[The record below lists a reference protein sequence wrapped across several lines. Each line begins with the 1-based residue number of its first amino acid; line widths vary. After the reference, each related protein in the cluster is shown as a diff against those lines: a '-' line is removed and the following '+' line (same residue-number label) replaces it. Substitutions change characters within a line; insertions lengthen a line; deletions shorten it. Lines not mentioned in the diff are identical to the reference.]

1 MNPKYKGGSMTTTSL
16 TIDISELEK
25 LKKHILK
32 TGLKR
37 EQPTNEYE
45 LLRIKDGDVVIIVYK
60 SGKIVHNGS
69 RASLQV
75 LDSILKKELKYDY
88 VLGSDETG
96 KGEWYGPL
104 VVVATALTPD
114 EIVELRKLGV
124 RDSKTIPKP
133 QLIELAEKIR
143 EMKFL
148 RESRILLPETYNDL
162 YAKFKKEGKTLNDML
177 AWGHAEAIK
186 DLLEK
191 VGHQRIRV
199 VIDKFDVKKTESR
212 LRGEMRERKIKDN
225 NVEVIQKSK
234 GENEIPVA
242 TASII
247 AKYIF
252 ETKVDELNHKYG
264 VDLRN
269 SKPENTNPKI
279 LPYVAKLHFKN
290 VADCVS
296 KAAV

>member
-1 MNPKYKGGSMTTTSL
+1 
-16 TIDISELEK
+16 
-25 LKKHILK
+25 
-32 TGLKR
+32 
-37 EQPTNEYE
+37 
-45 LLRIKDGDVVIIVYK
+45 LLRIKDGDVFIVVYK
-60 SGKIVHNGS
+60 SGKIVHNDS
-69 RASLQV
+69 KASQQV
-75 LDSILKKELKYDY
+75 LDVILKKEEAYDY

-124 RDSKTIPKP
+124 RDSKIIPKP
-133 QLIELAEKIR
+133 QLMELAKKIR
-143 EMKFL
+143 DMKFL
-148 RESRILLPETYNDL
+148 RESRILSPETYNDL
-162 YAKFKKEGKTLNDML
+162 YATFRKEEKSLNDML
-177 AWGHAEAIK
+177 AWAHAEAIK

-212 LRGEMRERKIKDN
+212 LRGEMRERKIRDN

-242 TASII
+242 AASII

-252 ETKVDELNHKYG
+252 ETRVDELNRKYG
-264 VDLRN
+264 VDLR
-269 SKPENTNPKI
+269 KTTPEDIDPKI
-279 LPYVAKLHFKN
+279 LPRVAKLHFKN
-290 VADCVS
+290 VAKS
-296 KAAV
+296 ISTS

>member
-1 MNPKYKGGSMTTTSL
+1 MKTASL
-16 TIDISELEK
+16 TIDVSELEK
-25 LKKHILK
+25 LKEHILK

-45 LLRIKDGDVVIIVYK
+45 LLRIKDSDVGIIVYK
-60 SGKIVHNGS
+60 SGKVVHNGS
-69 RASLQV
+69 NASLQV
-75 LDSILKKELKYDY
+75 LNSILKKEEKHDY

-114 EIVELRKLGV
+114 EIVVLRKLGT
-124 RDSKTIPKP
+124 RDSKTIPKT
-133 QLIELAEKIR
+133 QLIELAKKIR

-148 RESRILLPETYNDL
+148 RESRILPPQTYNDL
-162 YAKFKKEGKTLNDML
+162 YATFRKEGKSLNDML
-177 AWGHAEAIK
+177 AWAHAETIK

-191 VGHQRIRV
+191 VGPHQRIRV
-199 VIDKFDVKKTESR
+199 VIDKFDINKTESR

-225 NVEVIQKSK
+225 NIKVIQKSK

-242 TASII
+242 TASIV

-252 ETKVDELNHKYG
+252 ETKVDELNRKYS

-269 SKPENTNPKI
+269 SKPEDINSKI

-290 VADCVS
+290 VADHIR
-296 KAAV
+296 KTAP

>member
-1 MNPKYKGGSMTTTSL
+1 MTTASL
-16 TIDISELEK
+16 MIDVSELEK
-25 LKKHILK
+25 LKEHILK

-45 LLRIKDGDVVIIVYK
+45 LLRIKDGDVGIIVYK
-60 SGKIVHNGS
+60 SGKVVHNGTN
-69 RASLQV
+69 ASLQV
-75 LDSILKKELKYDY
+75 LHSILKKELKHDY

-114 EIVELRKLGV
+114 EIVEMRKLGV
-124 RDSKTIPKP
+124 RDSKTIPKT
-133 QLIELAEKIR
+133 QLMELAKRIR
-143 EMKFL
+143 DMKFL
-148 RESRILLPETYNDL
+148 RESRILPPDTYNDL
-162 YAKFKKEGKTLNDML
+162 YATFRKEGKSLNDML
-177 AWGHAEAIK
+177 AWAHAEAIK

-191 VGHQRIRV
+191 LEHRRIRV

-212 LRGEMRERKIKDN
+212 LRGEMRERKIKDDN
-225 NVEVIQKSK
+225 IEVIQKSK

-252 ETKVDELNHKYG
+252 ETKVDELNRKYG
-264 VDLRN
+264 VDLR
-269 SKPENTNPKI
+269 KTTPEDIDPKI
-279 LPYVAKLHFKN
+279 LPRVAKLHFKN
-290 VADCVS
+290 VAKS
-296 KAAV
+296 ISTS

>member
-1 MNPKYKGGSMTTTSL
+1 MTTASL
-16 TIDISELEK
+16 TIDVSELEK
-25 LKKHILK
+25 LKDHILK

-45 LLRIKDGDVVIIVYK
+45 LLRIKDGDVFIIVYK
-60 SGKIVHNGS
+60 SGKVVHNDS
-69 RASLQV
+69 KASQQV
-75 LDSILKKELKYDY
+75 LDVILKKEDAYDY

-104 VVVATALTPD
+104 VVVATALAPN
-114 EIVELRKLGV
+114 EIIDLRKLGA
-124 RDSKTIPKP
+124 RDSKTISKP
-133 QLIELAEKIR
+133 QLMELAKKIR
-143 EMKFL
+143 GMKFL
-148 RESRILLPETYNDL
+148 RESRILPPETYNVL
-162 YAKFKKEGKTLNDML
+162 YSQFQKEGKSLNDML
-177 AWGHAEAIK
+177 AWAHAEAIK

-234 GENEIPVA
+234 GEYEIPVA
-242 TASII
+242 TASIL

-252 ETKVDELNHKYG
+252 EKKVDELNYKYG

-269 SKPENTNPKI
+269 YKPEEINPKI
-279 LPYVAKLHFKN
+279 LSYVAKLHFKN
-290 VADCVS
+290 VANCIR
-296 KAAV
+296 KATV